1 MTHAAPL
8 LKPVS
13 LGAINAANRVFM
25 APLTRNRA
33 GEGRVPTD
41 LHVEY
46 YRQRAGFGVVVTEA
60 TVVSPQAVGYI
71 DTPGLYTDEQVAGW
85 RRVTDAVHEAGG
97 TIIVQLWHVGRVSHT
112 DFHDGRAPVGPTDA
126 NAEGMTFTS
135 DGFVPTSDPRALRTD
150 EIAGIVDD
158 FAAAAR
164 RAEAAGFDGVEIH
177 GANGY
182 LLEQFLASGVND
194 RTDRYGGGSIT
205 DRARFALQVVDAV
218 SEVVGTSRTGIRLS
232 LGNGTSNAVEAD
244 PAPTLSYLGGQLAER
259 GIAFVHV
266 VEGLEDHAQVTA
278 LRDGGWDGPVILNGG
293 YDLERGV
300 ATVEAGIADAI
311 AYGRLAI
318 ANPDLPTRF
327 ERGAALNEPDNDT
340 FYGGGAEG
348 YTDYPFLDDD
358 QE

>member
-8 LKPVS
+8 LKPLS
-13 LGAINAANRVFM
+13 LGAINAANRVVM

-46 YRQRAGFGVVVTEA
+46 YRQRAGFGAIVTEA
-60 TVVSPQAVGYI
+60 TVVSPQGVGYI
-71 DTPGLYTDEQVAGW
+71 DTPGLYTDEQVSAW
-85 RRVTDAVHEAGG
+85 RRVTDAVHDAGG

-112 DFHDGRAPVGPTDA
+112 DFHDGRAPVAPTGA
-126 NAEGMTFTS
+126 NAEAMTFTT

-164 RAEAAGFDGVEIH
+164 RADEAGFDGVEIH

-182 LLEQFLASGVND
+182 LIEQFLASGVND

-232 LGNGTSNAVEAD
+232 LGNGTSNAVEPD

-266 VEGLEDHAQVTA
+266 VEGLPDHVQVAA
-278 LRDGGWDGPVILNGG
+278 LRDGGWDGPVVLNGG

-300 ATVEAGIADAI
+300 ATVEAGTADAI

-327 ERGAALNEPDNDT
+327 ERGAELNAPDSDT

-348 YTDYPFLDDD
+348 YTDYPFLDAA
-358 QE
+358 E